1 MHKPLKER
9 VRAGRWGRAAD
20 TLGHSAPINLAGVSQ
35 KWPEGDG
42 RDQEWL
48 SLFQVR
54 LLIVCGSCCVV
65 FIMTSYFIAT
75 QMPID
80 GQERIFF
87 MLLKSNEFCSFC
99 ETR

>member
-20 TLGHSAPINLAGVSQ
+20 TLGHSAPMNLAGVSQ

-48 SLFQVR
+48 SLFH
-54 LLIVCGSCCVV
+54 GSTPYCLWIMLRRVHHD
-65 FIMTSYFIAT
+65 FIFY
-75 QMPID
+75 
-80 GQERIFF
+80 
-87 MLLKSNEFCSFC
+87 SNSNAN
-99 ETR
+99 